1 MNCKSLP
8 RIAIDPLKAKEAVAL
23 AYRNLESRYPELDL
37 ESYAAFSK
45 TGDRVSYE
53 EPYFQRRNLLLS
65 FAIAQWLQPRPEFL
79 RRVEEGIDLL
89 LAEPS
94 WCLPA
99 HNTYVRDAPALP
111 VPDPDRPVID
121 LFAAETG
128 ATLAI
133 IQTLVSLD
141 RPLQERLETE
151 LEKRIK
157 VPYCST
163 HFWWMGNGD
172 EPMCNWSPWCTSNV
186 LLVFLLTGG
195 ALDGRYLSDK
205 AIYTLQCFLKDLGE
219 DGGYP
224 EGVEYWTH
232 AALPLVVSLALL
244 KEMGCEEAEKLESSA
259 KVQSLLDFP
268 LSMHAGGPWYLN
280 WGDCS
285 AKAKVGDVRILWS
298 GRFFPCEEN
307 LTTDGAH
314 DGLIRYLSL
323 GTYQRH
329 SETQPPFPYYHYP
342 SLGLSVWH
350 KEGWDLGVRAGS
362 NGFSHQHNDLGSL
375 ILYRNGRPWL
385 VDAGVETYTGKTFS
399 PERYTIWTMR
409 SPWHNTVNPQG
420 GEQKSDGK
428 AQVTRSDVRGFEGI
442 FDEAYP
448 QGWKWRRAFSIDRKI
463 SVKDTCPQDSVLTLI
478 SQTKPEIEGR
488 RIRYPGLGVIRF
500 LEPVAA
506 ILEEIPVTDTRLRL
520 AWEGNLWRLLVTGGP
535 FSWVIEPT
543 DGR

>member
-133 IQTLVSLD
+133 IQTLVSLN

-163 HFWWMGNGD
+163 HFW
-172 EPMCNWSPWCTSNV
+172 
-186 LLVFLLTGG
+186 
-195 ALDGRYLSDK
+195 
-205 AIYTLQCFLKDLGE
+205 
-219 DGGYP
+219 
-224 EGVEYWTH
+224 
-232 AALPLVVSLALL
+232 
-244 KEMGCEEAEKLESSA
+244 
-259 KVQSLLDFP
+259 
-268 LSMHAGGPWYLN
+268 
-280 WGDCS
+280 
-285 AKAKVGDVRILWS
+285 
-298 GRFFPCEEN
+298 
-307 LTTDGAH
+307 
-314 DGLIRYLSL
+314 
-323 GTYQRH
+323 
-329 SETQPPFPYYHYP
+329 
-342 SLGLSVWH
+342 
-350 KEGWDLGVRAGS
+350 
-362 NGFSHQHNDLGSL
+362 
-375 ILYRNGRPWL
+375 
-385 VDAGVETYTGKTFS
+385 
-399 PERYTIWTMR
+399 
-409 SPWHNTVNPQG
+409 
-420 GEQKSDGK
+420 
-428 AQVTRSDVRGFEGI
+428 
-442 FDEAYP
+442 
-448 QGWKWRRAFSIDRKI
+448 
-463 SVKDTCPQDSVLTLI
+463 
-478 SQTKPEIEGR
+478 
-488 RIRYPGLGVIRF
+488 
-500 LEPVAA
+500 
-506 ILEEIPVTDTRLRL
+506 
-520 AWEGNLWRLLVTGGP
+520 
-535 FSWVIEPT
+535 
-543 DGR
+543 

>member
-1 MNCKSLP
+1 MNRKELP
-8 RIAIDPLKAKEAVAL
+8 KIAVDPDKARVAVAL
-23 AYRNLESRYPELDL
+23 ACQKLEASYPRLDP
-37 ESYAAFSK
+37 ESYATFSK

-53 EPYFQRRNLLLS
+53 EPYFQRRELLLT
-65 FAIAQWLQPRPEFL
+65 FAIAQWLQPRQEFL
-79 RRVEEGIDLL
+79 QHVGEVIGLL
-89 LAEPS
+89 LAEPG

-99 HNTYVRDAPALP
+99 HNTYVRDAPVLP
-111 VPDPDRPVID
+111 FPDPDRPVID

-133 IQTLVSLD
+133 IQSLVSLSGP
-141 RPLQERLETE
+141 RKERLEAE

-163 HFWWMGNGD
+163 HFWWMGDGD

-195 ALDGRYLSDK
+195 AIDERKLADK
-205 AIYTLQCFLKDLGE
+205 AVYTLQCFLKDLGE

-244 KEMGCEEAEKLESSA
+244 KEMGCEEAAEMESST
-259 KVQSLLDFP
+259 KVQALLDFP
-268 LSMHAGGPWYLN
+268 LAMHAEGPWYLN

-285 AKAKVGDVRILWS
+285 AKAKVGDVRILWG
-298 GRFFPCEEN
+298 GRCFPCEETP
-307 LTTDGAH
+307 TTDGMH
-314 DGLIRYLSL
+314 DGLIRYLSI
-323 GTYQRH
+323 GKYQAH
-329 SETQPPFPYYHYP
+329 GKPKPSLPYYHYS

-350 KEGWDLGVRAGS
+350 KEGWVLGVRAGS

-375 ILYRNGRPWL
+375 TLYWKGKPWL
-385 VDAGVETYTGKTFS
+385 VDVGVETYTGKTFS

-409 SPWHNTVNPQG
+409 SPWHNTVNPRD

-428 AQVTRSDVRGFEGI
+428 AQVIRSDGHGFEGV
-442 FDEAYP
+442 FDGAYP
-448 QGWKWRRAFSIDRKI
+448 RQWHWRRAFSIGREV
-463 SVKDTCPQDSVLTLI
+463 SVEDTCPQGSVLTLI
-478 SQTKPEIEGR
+478 SWTKPEAEGR
-488 RIRYPGLGVIRF
+488 LIRYPGLGLIRF
-500 LEPVAA
+500 REPVAVT
-506 ILEEIPVTDTRLRL
+506 LEEIPVTDARLHL
-520 AWEGNLWRLLVTGGP
+520 AWKGSLWRLLVTGGP

>member
-1 MNCKSLP
+1 MNRKPLP
-8 RIAIDPLKAKEAVAL
+8 RIEVDPRKAKEAVAL
-23 AYRNLESRYPELDL
+23 ACRNLESCYPKLDP

-53 EPYFQRRNLLLS
+53 EPYFQRRNLLLT
-65 FAIAQWLQPRPEFL
+65 FAIAQWLQPRGEFL
-79 RRVEEGIDLL
+79 QKVEEGIDLL

-99 HNTYVRDAPALP
+99 HNTYVRDAPVLP
-111 VPDPDRPVID
+111 FPDPERPVID

-133 IQTLVSLD
+133 IQSLVSLSGP
-141 RPLQERLETE
+141 RWECLEAE

-163 HFWWMGNGD
+163 HFWWMGDGD

-195 ALDGRYLSDK
+195 TIDERDLANK
-205 AIYTLQCFLKDLGE
+205 AIYTLKCFLKDLGE

-232 AALPLVVSLALL
+232 ATLPLVVSLALL
-244 KEMGCEEAEKLESSA
+244 KEMGCEEAKEMETSK
-259 KVQSLLDFP
+259 KVQALLDFP
-268 LSMHAGGPWYLN
+268 LSMCAEKSWYLN

-285 AKAKVGDVRILWS
+285 AKARVGDVRITLS
-298 GRFFPCEEN
+298 GRSFPCEEQ
-307 LTTDGAH
+307 LTADGAH

-323 GTYQRH
+323 GTYQVH
-329 SETQPPFPYYHYP
+329 GAKVPLPYYHYP

-350 KEGWDLGVRAGS
+350 KDGWDIGVRAGS

-375 ILYRNGRPWL
+375 TLYRKGKPWL
-385 VDAGVETYTGKTFS
+385 VDIGVETYTGKTFS
-399 PERYTIWTMR
+399 QERYTIWTMR
-409 SPWHNTVNPQG
+409 SPWHNTVNPQE
-420 GEQKSDGK
+420 GEQKSEGK
-428 AQVTRSDVRGFEGI
+428 ARVTRSDGHGFEGI
-442 FDEAYP
+442 FDGAYP
-448 QGWKWRRAFSIDRKI
+448 PKWNWRRAFSVGREI
-463 SVKDTCPQDSVLTLI
+463 SVQDTCPLGSVLTLV
-478 SQTKPEIEGR
+478 SQTKPEPEGGV
-488 RIRYPGLGVIRF
+488 IRYPGLGLIRF
-500 LEPVAA
+500 QESITV
-506 ILEEIPVTDTRLRL
+506 ILEELPVTDARLRL

-543 DGR
+543 DGM